1 MGSLVVILTCVSI
14 RQAVP
19 TKGTDPMEPLTNQ
32 GRLVG
37 FPPRPEF
44 TEPLSDSALIA
55 RIRDGQPWAWTAFV
69 DRYQRL
75 VYSVALRNGLPPED
89 AVDVAQ
95 NTFLVLLESLSSLR
109 SEESVASW
117 LMTVARRQSWRVR
130 QRKRR
135 EIPVEGICTTSEEA
149 DLDWDQLASIH
160 SAVARLGNPCRDL
173 IIALYFDPTEPTYSA
188 IARRLGRSIGS
199 IGPLRGRCLK
209 RLQGHLQDIGW
220 T

>member
-1 MGSLVVILTCVSI
+1 
-14 RQAVP
+14 
-19 TKGTDPMEPLTNQ
+19 MEPFTTE
-32 GRLVG
+32 GRLVESS
-37 FPPRPEF
+37 PRSEF
-44 TEPLSDSALIA
+44 AEPLSDSALI
-55 RIRDGQPWAWTAFV
+55 GQLRAGQAWAWSAFV

-95 NTFLVLLESLSSLR
+95 TTFLVFLESVSSLR
-109 SEESVASW
+109 SDESVASW

-135 EIPVEGICTTSEEA
+135 EVPVEGLSTTSEES
-149 DLDWDQLASIH
+149 DLDWDQLATVH
-160 SAVARLGNPCRDL
+160 SAVAKLGNPCRDL
-173 IIALYFDPTEPTYSA
+173 IIALYFDPAEPTYSA
-188 IARRLGRSIGS
+188 IARRLDRSIGS

-209 RLQGHLQDIGW
+209 RLHGLLEDIGW